1 MGLFVSHM
9 NSRFA
14 TVYLGLNSAFSRG
27 WANLLEMRR
36 VHAESMSAEERLD
49 NAADDGDEAAVV
61 RSSRIVW
68 LTFTVLL
75 VLTVW
80 AYFAE
85 IVEVSTGSGKVIP
98 SSREQVIQSL
108 EGGILANL
116 GVSEGDIVEA
126 GQVLAQLDLTKTES
140 NVEESA
146 ARYRARLATVAR
158 LEAEVNG
165 TKLVFPDELKG
176 YPELIATETE
186 LYHTRRK
193 GLQDSLA
200 GVRESLELVREE
212 LTITESLMEIGAAS
226 NVETLRLR
234 RQASELEMKASD
246 IRSEYLILAR
256 EELARVLA
264 EAESLQ
270 SVVRGRTDA
279 LSRLTIRSPV
289 RGIVKDVAVT
299 TLGGVIPPNGRL
311 MQIVP
316 LDEQLLIETRISP
329 RDIAFIHPGQAAK
342 VKVTAYDYTVYGDLD
357 GRVALISPDTI
368 QDETKPE
375 VFYYRVFVRTV
386 KDSLVSPGGG
396 NLPIVPGM
404 IATVDIRTGEKSV
417 LDYLLK
423 PVGRAREALRER

>member
-1 MGLFVSHM
+1 MSGSRVSD
-9 NSRFA
+9 N
-14 TVYLGLNSAFSRG
+14 V
-27 WANLLEMRR
+27 
-36 VHAESMSAEERLD
+36 AE
-49 NAADDGDEAAVV
+49 DGDEAAAV
-61 RSSRIVW
+61 RSGRIVW
-68 LTFTVLL
+68 LTFILL
-75 VLTVW
+75 VTLTVW
-80 AYFAE
+80 AYLAE
-85 IVEVSTGSGKVIP
+85 IVEVSTGNGKVIP
-98 SSREQVIQSL
+98 TSREQVIQSL
-108 EGGILANL
+108 EGGIIANL
-116 GVSEGDIVEA
+116 GVKEGDIVDA

-158 LEAEVNG
+158 LESEVNG
-165 TKLVFPDELKG
+165 TKLVFPDELKNS
-176 YPELIATETE
+176 PELIATETQ

-193 GLQDSLA
+193 GLKDSLA
-200 GVRESLELVREE
+200 GVRESLALVREE
-212 LTITESLMEIGAAS
+212 LTITESLMKIGAAS
-226 NVETLRLR
+226 NVETLRLK

-256 EELARVLA
+256 EELAKANA
-264 EAESLQ
+264 EAESLE
-270 SVVRGRTDA
+270 SIVRGRTDA

-299 TLGGVIPPNGRL
+299 TVGGVIPPNGRL

-342 VKVTAYDYTVYGDLD
+342 VKVTAYDYTVYGSLD
-357 GRVALISPDTI
+357 GKVALISPDTI
-368 QDETKPE
+368 QDEIKPE
-375 VFYYRVFVRTV
+375 VFYYRVFVRTE
-386 KDSLVSPGGG
+386 KDSLLNSGGD

-404 IATVDIRTGEKSV
+404 IATVDIRTGKKSV